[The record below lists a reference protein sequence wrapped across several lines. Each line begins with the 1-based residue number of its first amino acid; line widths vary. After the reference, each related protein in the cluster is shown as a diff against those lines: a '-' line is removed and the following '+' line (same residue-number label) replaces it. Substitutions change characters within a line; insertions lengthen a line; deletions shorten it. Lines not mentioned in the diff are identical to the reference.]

1 MVQSGAAA
9 PQMRKVKTRSKVAGT
24 PTKPR
29 IIVTST
35 PSSSSTSRIDL
46 VKSVLP
52 GKRSTSNKKTSK
64 KFKNRCEICSVIYG
78 SLEDNLGKKFKGRQ
92 NQWVC
97 CDTENCDYWVHA
109 RCINMKMYGKTKD
122 IAFRCP
128 DHKEKV

>member
-29 IIVTST
+29 KIVTST

-52 GKRSTSNKKTSK
+52 GKRSTSNKK
-64 KFKNRCEICSVIYG
+64 NE
-78 SLEDNLGKKFKGRQ
+78 
-92 NQWVC
+92 
-97 CDTENCDYWVHA
+97 
-109 RCINMKMYGKTKD
+109 
-122 IAFRCP
+122 
-128 DHKEKV
+128 